1 MCAGGCFSSPRSR
14 RGSWSRWSL
23 PSPPQ
28 KKTPPMLG
36 GGHPLPVALPPLA
49 LLLEML
55 ARTGREEVAAG
66 LGWHLGVETARLA
79 SGEWAQAVS
88 AAPPAWE
95 SRRGSS
101 GLAEGDGDHPA
112 LLVPEVGGS
121 EPPDPLA
128 PSHGAQPPMRTLQGT
143 PGRSR
148 LPQTLLVVSAAMGSR
163 WMEQGAAPPP
173 CSPPPHGTTQPQSQI
188 ARGEEESLPWG
199 WGGFPGGAR

>member
-1 MCAGGCFSSPRSR
+1 M
-14 RGSWSRWSL
+14 
-23 PSPPQ
+23 
-28 KKTPPMLG
+28 
-36 GGHPLPVALPPLA
+36 PVALPPLA

-101 GLAEGDGDHPA
+101 GLAEGDGDHPV

-121 EPPDPLA
+121 DPPDPPA
-128 PSHGAQPPMRTLQGT
+128 PSHGTQPPMGTLQGT

-148 LPQTLLVVSAAMGSR
+148 LPQTLLAAGLGGLSSDGVLMDGTTH
-163 WMEQGAAPPP
+163 
-173 CSPPPHGTTQPQSQI
+173 PHGTTQPQSQI
-188 ARGEEESLPWG
+188 PCGEEESLPWG

>member
-1 MCAGGCFSSPRSR
+1 MRSP
-14 RGSWSRWSL
+14 L
-23 PSPPQ
+23 
-28 KKTPPMLG
+28 
-36 GGHPLPVALPPLA
+36 LA

-121 EPPDPLA
+121 DPPDPPA

-148 LPQTLLVVSAAMGSR
+148 LPQTLLAAGLGGLSSDGVPMDGTTH
-163 WMEQGAAPPP
+163 
-173 CSPPPHGTTQPQSQI
+173 PHGTTQPQSQI